1 MAVNMLRRLTLAS
14 ILALQLAVPALAAPA
29 MWKVSDADSEVYLFG
44 SIHVFSHQVDWR
56 TPQFDDVLA
65 QADHVYFELV
75 LDIQA
80 YSTIAQLMLLD
91 GRIRDGSTLWDLLGP
106 ERTEIFK
113 AAVEGA
119 GTPAATFERMQPW
132 MAEIMLSGGSISGMK
147 AGVELVLDAEVEAE
161 RKRGFEN
168 MDEQMKI
175 FSGLPLDEQI
185 DNLMESV
192 SQVGAGAGD
201 QIEQLTSAWLA
212 GDVVALQA
220 ILDDGLGGV
229 DSPRYSRLLT
239 ERNSRWV
246 GQIEKI
252 LADNDEALIV
262 VGAGHLVGPVGV
274 PTLLAAR
281 GYKVE
286 RVDYPVSEPQP
297 PRLDPRAPEPV
308 RPR

>member
-1 MAVNMLRRLTLAS
+1 MNMLRRLTLAS
-14 ILALQLAVPALAAPA
+14 ILALQLAIPALAAPA
-29 MWKVSDADSEVYLFG
+29 MWKVSDADSDVYLFG

-56 TPQFDDVLA
+56 TPQFDEVLA
-65 QADHVYFELV
+65 HADHVYFELV
-75 LDIQA
+75 LDMAA

-113 AAVEGA
+113 AAVESA

-132 MAEIMLSGGSISGMK
+132 MAEIMLSGGSISGMQ
-147 AGVELVLDAEVEAE
+147 AGVELVLDAELEAA
-161 RKRGFEN
+161 RKRGFET
-168 MDEQMKI
+168 MDEQMQI
-175 FSGLPLDEQI
+175 FSGLPVDQQI

-192 SQVGAGAGD
+192 SQIGAGAGD
-201 QIEQLTSAWLA
+201 QIEQLTTAWQA
-212 GDVVALQA
+212 GDVDALQA
-220 ILDDGLGGV
+220 ILDDALGGV
-229 DSPRYSRLLT
+229 DGPRYSRLIT
-239 ERNSRWV
+239 ERNQRWV
-246 GQIEKI
+246 GQIAK
-252 LADNDEALIV
+252 LLDDDDESLVV

-286 RVDYPVSEPQP
+286 RVDYPVYEPQP
-297 PRLDPRAPEPV
+297 PRQDPRAAEPV